1 MLYFSSKL
9 SFPLSVAQVT
19 FLSYRAIIFW
29 PVWARKRK
37 EIKGNC
43 IVLQWI
49 KIYEISLA
57 QLRRIAPMFWFLEV
71 RICAMLYIPAYFPDS
86 EWREMFSPI
95 REEKPASLVA
105 RSPVKAGQDRYSC
118 IAGLDQQMDITKWEE
133 RTAAITDPEH
143 CSNMLAAA
151 ELIQVFVCLCVALY
165 SDFNFNVL

>member
-1 MLYFSSKL
+1 MSSP
-9 SFPLSVAQVT
+9 F
-19 FLSYRAIIFW
+19 
-29 PVWARKRK
+29 
-37 EIKGNC
+37 
-43 IVLQWI
+43 
-49 KIYEISLA
+49 
-57 QLRRIAPMFWFLEV
+57 
-71 RICAMLYIPAYFPDS
+71 
-86 EWREMFSPI
+86 
-95 REEKPASLVA
+95 REEMPASLVA